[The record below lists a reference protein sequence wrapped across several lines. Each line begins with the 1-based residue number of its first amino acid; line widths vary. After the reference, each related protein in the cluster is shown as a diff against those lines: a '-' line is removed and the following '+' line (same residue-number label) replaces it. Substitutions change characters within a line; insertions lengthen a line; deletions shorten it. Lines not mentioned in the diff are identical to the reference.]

1 MKPHRSI
8 PAMALLVLLAFAA
21 SGEGPAVNASKV
33 WIRQSPPGV
42 SVLAGY
48 FTLQDLTDK
57 ALELDSV
64 TSPDFGSVEMHRSL
78 VKDGQEQME
87 PVPRITLPAH
97 GSLEFKPGSYHL
109 MLMQPKKNL
118 FAGDIV
124 TLTLA
129 FSDGSQLTLL
139 APVRRDP
146 PQH

>member
-1 MKPHRSI
+1 MRIARFCIGLLSL
-8 PAMALLVLLAFAA
+8 ALSFAVWGA
-21 SGEGPAVNASKV
+21 GPAVSASHV
-33 WIRQSPPGV
+33 WIRQAPPGV

-57 ALELDSV
+57 PLELKSV
-64 TSPDFGSVEMHRSL
+64 SSPDFGSVEMHRSF

-87 PVPRITLPAH
+87 PVPSIALPAH
-97 GSLEFKPGSYHL
+97 GGVEFKPGSFHL

-118 FAGDIV
+118 FAGDMV
-124 TLTLA
+124 TLTLQ
-129 FSDGSQLTLL
+129 FSDGSELTLM